1 MIETMAKMIRHEYG
15 SILDALNKMIVA
27 EVKAALEL
35 LPEKKIATKDWRV
48 PLCRIVVS
56 DGYDYNPTDL
66 GVRRVWLDEGGE
78 LNFSEYTANQDEG
91 GIYDYTEND
100 DLLDITDF
108 EYLIDQIAE
117 QVDGDK
123 TYNLPNKSLLTCGYV
138 AELALK
144 QEVEKTVT
152 V

>member
-1 MIETMAKMIRHEYG
+1 MAKMIRHDFG
-15 SILDALNKMIVA
+15 SIHDALNKMSVA

-35 LPEKKIATKDWRV
+35 LPGKCIATKDWRV

-56 DGYDYNPTDL
+56 DEYDYNPTDL

-78 LNFSEYTANQDEG
+78 LCFSEYTANQDEG
-91 GIYDYTEND
+91 GIYDRTEND

-108 EYLIDQIAE
+108 AYLIDQIAE
-117 QVDGDK
+117 QVEGDA
-123 TYNLPNKSLLTCGYV
+123 TYNLPNGSVLTCGYV

-144 QEVEKTVT
+144 QAVEKTVM

>member
-1 MIETMAKMIRHEYG
+1 MAKMIRHDFG
-15 SILDALNKMIVA
+15 SIHDALNKMIIA
-27 EVKAALEL
+27 EVKTALEQ
-35 LPEKKIATKDWRV
+35 LPEKCIATEDWRV

-78 LNFSEYTANQDEG
+78 LNFSEYTVNQDKG

-108 EYLIDQIAE
+108 AYLIDQIAE
-117 QVDGDK
+117 RAEGDK
-123 TYNLPNKSLLTCGYV
+123 TYHLSTMSLMTCGYA
-138 AELALK
+138 AELELGTA
-144 QEVEKTVT
+144 VEKTVT